1 MLYSTV
7 WDFQAKVIVIAALVI
22 YEMMF
27 LLHLCCIWLFLFVVS
42 DSSYSADVLNY
53 VYRVVWYLCYCFL
66 YYLCLVAL
74 LFIVCTL
81 LVKQFSGWVLL
92 EGVIIWLF
100 LLLYVCVHYLL
111 RDVVQWCM
119 SNVVAVPFVL
129 FCIALCWYHSSCWL
143 ATLLLSLAGPVLFYV
158 VCKLQPCHWEAA
170 QNTLHPITIFLIC
183 TCNLGMEELSCCPR
197 LWNCDNWRHEIPT
210 NLMNVCMSSNLLVM
224 LLPHTG

>member
-22 YEMMF
+22 YEMVF
-27 LLHLCCIWLFLFVVS
+27 LLHLCCVWLFLFVVS

-100 LLLYVCVHYLL
+100 FVTLRLCSLSAPWCGTVMYVKC
-111 RDVVQWCM
+111 C
-119 SNVVAVPFVL
+119 SCSICFVL
-129 FCIALCWYHSSCWL
+129 HRVMLVSFQLLAGNLTLITCWSCSVLCCMQV
-143 ATLLLSLAGPVLFYV
+143 ATLSLGSCTKHVASHHHLS
-158 VCKLQPCHWEAA
+158 H
-170 QNTLHPITIFLIC
+170 LHL
-183 TCNLGMEELSCCPR
+183 
-197 LWNCDNWRHEIPT
+197 
-210 NLMNVCMSSNLLVM
+210 
-224 LLPHTG
+224 